1 MDRRALIGLAL
12 VAASAGSA
20 AAGAPSSDSGG
31 APPNSYINL
40 NSVNG
45 SVVRSNGRRGV
56 LTVDVGIDVPDLE
69 LRTTAAAAGPRL
81 RAEMAQVVQ
90 SFAAALRPGEPP
102 DVLRLSSDL
111 QFAVNQALGR
121 RGARLLLGTVMVV

>member
-1 MDRRALIGLAL
+1 MDRRALLGLAL

-20 AAGAPSSDSGG
+20 AASPPPSDEGG

-40 NSVNG
+40 NSING
-45 SVVRSNGRRGV
+45 FVTRANGRRGV
-56 LTVDVGIDVPDLE
+56 FSVDVGIDVPDLE
-69 LRTTAAAAGPRL
+69 LRTTASAAGPRL
-81 RAEMAQVVQ
+81 RSELSQAVQ
-90 SFAAALRPGEPP
+90 RFAAALRPGAPP
-102 DVLRLSSDL
+102 DVHQLSRDL

>member
-1 MDRRALIGLAL
+1 MDRRALLGLAL

-20 AAGAPSSDSGG
+20 AASPPPSDEGG

-40 NSVNG
+40 NSING
-45 SVVRSNGRRGV
+45 FVTRANGRRGV
-56 LTVDVGIDVPDLE
+56 FSVDVGIDVPDVE
-69 LRTTAAAAGPRL
+69 LRTIAAAAGPRL
-81 RAEMAQVVQ
+81 RSELSQAVQ
-90 SFAAALRPGEPP
+90 RFAAALRPGEPP

-121 RGARLLLGTVMVV
+121 RGARLLLGTVLVV

>member
-20 AAGAPSSDSGG
+20 AAGAPASDDGG
-31 APPNSYINL
+31 APAASYINL
-40 NSVNG
+40 NAVNAA
-45 SVVRSNGRRGV
+45 VVRANGRRGV
-56 LTVDVGIDVPDLE
+56 LSVDLGIDVPDMD
-69 LRTTAAAAGPRL
+69 LRTTAAASGPRL

-90 SFAAALRPGEPP
+90 RFAAGLPAGEPP
-102 DVLRLSSDL
+102 DVHQLSRDL
-111 QFAVNQALGR
+111 QFAVNQVLGR

>member
-1 MDRRALIGLAL
+1 MDRRALLGLAL

-20 AAGAPSSDSGG
+20 AASPPPSDEGG

-40 NSVNG
+40 NSING
-45 SVVRSNGRRGV
+45 FVTRASGRRGV
-56 LTVDVGIDVPDLE
+56 FSVDVGIDVPDVE

-81 RAEMAQVVQ
+81 RSELSQAVQ
-90 SFAAALRPGEPP
+90 RFAAALRPGEPP

>member
-20 AAGAPSSDSGG
+20 AAGAPASDDGG
-31 APPNSYINL
+31 APAASYINL
-40 NSVNG
+40 NAVNAAVTRA
-45 SVVRSNGRRGV
+45 SGRRGV
-56 LTVDVGIDVPDLE
+56 LTVDVGIDVPDLD
-69 LRTTAAAAGPRL
+69 LRAVAATAGPRL
-81 RAEMAQVVQ
+81 RSEMAQVVQ

-102 DVLRLSSDL
+102 DVHRLSREL

-121 RGARLLLGTVMVV
+121 RGARVLLGTVMVA